1 MVLLLLLSHDG
12 SYGNMG
18 CQVSKGGIQNLLDL
32 LPKINK
38 ENDCI
43 WLIDKVAR
51 WQNGPKS
58 DF

>member
-1 MVLLLLLSHDG
+1 MMVVMVIWVVKFQREE
-12 SYGNMG
+12 Y
-18 CQVSKGGIQNLLDL
+18 KIYLLDL